1 MRAMIRASV
10 VGFLF
15 FLLCVSTS
23 IAYCAAPETDAV
35 KLDSG
40 MISGETEGNVRI
52 FRGIP
57 YAAPPVGDLRW
68 KAPQPPESWSG
79 IRQFT
84 KFGPSCPQPQE
95 SSSSVYS
102 EDCLTLNV
110 WTPAT
115 HPQAKLPVMV
125 WIHGGGFNFGG
136 TSLPEYDGKNL
147 AAKGVVVVTVNYRL
161 GPLGF
166 MVHPLLD
173 AESASGT
180 SGNYGLL
187 DQIAGLQWVQRNIA
201 AFGGDPTQV
210 TIFGQSAGSR
220 SVSLH
225 LLSPMTKGLFKGA
238 IAESGGPIIGSEY
251 LSPSFDGNKANVS
264 KMGQELA
271 RRLGSA
277 DAPDVLADMRAKSAE
292 EVVKAAACST
302 SLFDDGL
309 FFAPV
314 FDSWVLPDNPR
325 TALAEGRIHAV
336 PVITGSTKNE
346 GALYL
351 LQEKEITRQKYRE
364 FFESRFGQSVG
375 QAMEMFPAP
384 RDKDIGSAIDNV
396 IAVAANARPAQLTAQ
411 AIERKGIKAYVYQ
424 FTRVPQTAL
433 ARKAGAHH
441 GVDLAYV
448 FGNMTEAGAFDEVD
462 RNLSQA
468 VMQYWV
474 NFARTGNPNGNG
486 LPIWPEYRTQEDL
499 TMEFGDKLKI
509 NKDLF
514 KPEIRFIGEVDSLK
528 YPPATVPSKK

>member
-1 MRAMIRASV
+1 MKAILRAVAV
-10 VGFLF
+10 FCLL
-15 FLLCVSTS
+15 FLLCGSAMAS
-23 IAYCAAPETDAV
+23 IEKAAETGVV

-40 MISGETEGNVRI
+40 MISGETDGKIQI

-57 YAAPPVGDLRW
+57 YAAPPVGELRW
-68 KAPQPPESWSG
+68 KAPQTPQAWTG
-79 IRQFT
+79 VRQAT

-95 SSSSVYS
+95 SASYTYS
-102 EDCLTLNV
+102 EDCLYLNV

-115 HPQAKLPVMV
+115 QPQAKLPVMF
-125 WIHGGGFNFGG
+125 WIHGGGFNFGS
-136 TSLPEYDGKNL
+136 TSLPEYEGKNL

-166 MVHPLLD
+166 LAHPLLD

-187 DQIAGLQWVQRNIA
+187 DQIAALKWVQQNIT
-201 AFGGDPTQV
+201 AFGGDPSQV

-220 SVSLH
+220 SVSL
-225 LLSPMTKGLFKGA
+225 LLMSPLAKGLFKGA

-251 LSPSFDGNKANVS
+251 LSPAFNGDKANVG

-271 RRLGSA
+271 RRLGSNQMA
-277 DAPDVLADMRAKSAE
+277 DVLSDMRTKSAE
-292 EVVKAAACST
+292 EVVKAAACDT
-302 SLFDDGL
+302 SLFADEL

-314 FDSWVLPDNPR
+314 FDNWVLPDNPR
-325 TALAEGRIHAV
+325 TALREGRVHAV

-351 LQEKEITRQKYRE
+351 LQEKEITRQKYQA

-384 RDKDIGSAIDNV
+384 RDEDIGPAIDKV
-396 IAVAANARPAQLTAQ
+396 IAVAANAWPAQLTAQ
-411 AIERKGIKAYVYQ
+411 AIERKGMKSYVYQ
-424 FTRVPQTAL
+424 FTRVPQTSL

-448 FGNMTEAGAFDEVD
+448 FGNMTEAGAYDEVD
-462 RNLSQA
+462 RKLSQV

-474 NFARTGNPNGNG
+474 NFARTGNPNGEG
-486 LPIWPEYRTQEDL
+486 LPAWPEYKTQEGRN
-499 TMEFGDKLKI
+499 MEFGDQLKI
-509 NKDLF
+509 NNHLF
-514 KPEIRFIGEVDSLK
+514 QREIDFIGQVDLLNN
-528 YPPATVPSKK
+528 PTVKQGK